1 MSDMV
6 DVSIPYGKGKAELYT
21 KIPDHLF
28 VSIPYGKGK
37 VAGGI
42 AFAEWLLYQFP
53 MGKVKVL
60 IFPKL
65 FPVVGI
71 NSLWER

>member
-1 MSDMV
+1 M
-6 DVSIPYGKGKAELYT
+6 DVIE
-21 KIPDHLF
+21 H

-53 MGKVKVL
+53 MGKVKCIKQKPQQQRHTVYQ
-60 IFPKL
+60 FPMGK
-65 FPVVGI
+65 VKNNI
-71 NSLWER
+71 